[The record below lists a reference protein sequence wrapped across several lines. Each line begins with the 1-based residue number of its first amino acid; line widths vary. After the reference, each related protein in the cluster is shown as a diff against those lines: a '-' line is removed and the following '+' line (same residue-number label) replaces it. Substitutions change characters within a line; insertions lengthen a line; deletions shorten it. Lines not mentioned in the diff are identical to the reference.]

1 MNKLYIVPTDVGW
14 CGVVVCQEQL
24 VVCSLP
30 QKSKEIVIKK
40 LKGKVDISSV
50 AENSKN
56 KIFLDL
62 INYFKGKKVN
72 FKGKISLDGFT
83 DFQKKVL
90 KETQKIKYG
99 RTITYK
105 QLAEMINHPRAA
117 RAVGSALRKNKLPVI
132 IPCHRVIKS
141 NKKIGEYSA
150 GKKWKHLLLN
160 MEKHMQRNK

>member
-1 MNKLYIVPTDVGW
+1 MNKLYLFQTGVPKRSLGHGW
-14 CGVVVCQEQL
+14 RG
-24 VVCSLP
+24 
-30 QKSKEIVIKK
+30 KEIVIKK
-40 LKGKVDISSV
+40 LKWKVDISSV

-72 FKGKISLDGFT
+72 FKYKISLDGFT

-160 MEKHMQRNK
+160 MEKHMHAKE